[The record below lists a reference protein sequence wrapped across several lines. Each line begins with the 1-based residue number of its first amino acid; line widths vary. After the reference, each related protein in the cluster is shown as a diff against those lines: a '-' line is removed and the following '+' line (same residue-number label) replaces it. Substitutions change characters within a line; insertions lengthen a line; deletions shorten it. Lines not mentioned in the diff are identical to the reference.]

1 MYFFFFPGMTMPFQ
15 AHDGHAARSED
26 LHRQILRSHLA
37 YLNQEETPAKLQ
49 QRRNLE
55 NLISDFLCV
64 VSHSAKFTFIEVANI
79 LNCSIDQNPNFSAYK
94 AQSAFEAL
102 EKYATNLI
110 SHPWRKEYKT
120 VKVCIEQK

>member
-1 MYFFFFPGMTMPFQ
+1 MFLFSFPFDLGMTMSFQ

-64 VSHSAKFTFIEVANI
+64 VPHNTKFTFIEVANI
-79 LNCSIDQNPNFSAYK
+79 LNYSIEKNPSFSAYK

-120 VKVCIEQK
+120 IKV